1 MFEADDGMV
10 FLAEGMTNGRLAEAT
25 ATQLGYDLDP
35 EPPFSGRKG
44 RSRLAVID
52 GDGSGDQLET
62 LVVAEIDEVLD
73 VERGQ
78 GSSRSRQHAATHE
91 SLIGRGRPRRW
102 ACLDLAPTA
111 SPRGRCRA
119 GRPPERRID

>member
-78 GSSRSRQHAATHE
+78 GQLAVKAA
-91 SLIGRGRPRRW
+91 RGDPRVVDRAWPPSQW
-102 ACLDLAPTA
+102 ACAWI
-111 SPRGRCRA
+111 SPHSVATRA
-119 GRPPERRID
+119 L